1 MKMKAIVF
9 TKFGPPEVLQV
20 KEIEKPIP
28 MDNEILI
35 RIYAT
40 TVEKEDPDWL
50 KRGFNGIRKPRI
62 QILGLFLAGE
72 IEAIGSD
79 VTKFKVGDQVY
90 GAATMKFGTWAE
102 FICLS
107 EEAALVQK
115 PNNFSYEEAVGI
127 LNGVITS
134 LPYLR
139 EKGEF
144 QRGQNILINGASG
157 TVGTAAV
164 QLAKYLGASQITG
177 VCSTTNLELVKSLG
191 ADKVIDYT
199 KEDFTKTDETYD
211 IVFDCVGKS
220 SYSKC
225 KNLLK
230 SSGVFLTTSPIPM
243 ALFSKKV
250 KFTATGLRKA
260 NQKIADLLFVNDIIK
275 EGKYKAVIDSRFPM
289 EKIAD
294 ANILV
299 ATGHKKGSVVITI
312 P

>member
-1 MKMKAIVF
+1 MKAVVY
-9 TKFGPPEVLQV
+9 TEFGPPEVLQI

-28 MDNEILI
+28 VENEILI

-40 TVEKEDPDWL
+40 TVEKDDPDWRG
-50 KRGFNGIRKPRI
+50 KRGFNGFIKPRK
-62 QILGLFLAGE
+62 QILGLFLSGE
-72 IEAIGSD
+72 IEAVGSN

-90 GAATMKFGTWAE
+90 GAATMNFGTWAE
-102 FICLS
+102 YICLS
-107 EEAALVQK
+107 EDVALVQK
-115 PNNFSYEEAVGI
+115 PDNFSYDEAVAT
-127 LNGVITS
+127 LNGVITA

-139 EKGEF
+139 EKGKL
-144 QRGQNILINGASG
+144 QSGQKILINGASG
-157 TVGTAAV
+157 CVGSAAV

-199 KEDFTKTDETYD
+199 KEDFTKTGEKYD

-230 SSGVFLTTSPIPM
+230 SEGVFLTTIPNLM

-250 KFTATGLRKA
+250 KFTATGLRKP
-260 NQKIADLLFVNDIIK
+260 NKKIADLLFLNDIVK

-289 EKIAD
+289 EKIAN
-294 ANILV
+294 AHILV
-299 ATGHKKGSVVITI
+299 AKGHKKGSVVITI
-312 P
+312 A